1 MVSSHLS
8 RTATRQKF
16 SLQEKLFQHL
26 VRVFIDL
33 DNIDYLNKKT
43 INISTQTIYYA
54 YQCKSKDNG
63 HLWQHGPLVTEFI
76 KKIPNT
82 QFPYCNETKLS
93 SHTAMALSTTNY
105 QITKCW
111 NWFYIQIYLSQF
123 SIYSQWCL

>member
-43 INISTQTIYYA
+43 INISTQTIFMHINVN
-54 YQCKSKDNG
+54 QKIMVISDNMDHWLLSLSKKFQILNF
-63 HLWQHGPLVTEFI
+63 HIVM
-76 KKIPNT
+76 
-82 QFPYCNETKLS
+82 KL
-93 SHTAMALSTTNY
+93 N
-105 QITKCW
+105 
-111 NWFYIQIYLSQF
+111 
-123 SIYSQWCL
+123 

>member
-63 HLWQHGPLVTEFI
+63 HL
-76 KKIPNT
+76 
-82 QFPYCNETKLS
+82 
-93 SHTAMALSTTNY
+93 
-105 QITKCW
+105 
-111 NWFYIQIYLSQF
+111 
-123 SIYSQWCL
+123 